1 MRLKI
6 GQVVIKHLEEHASLY
21 IFIIVLFLMGVVFGT
36 LTVQSLGYSQQADLF
51 NYFQQFMVEMSKEEA
66 IVDSSYALY
75 QNFIHYFKY
84 IGVIWIL
91 GLSIIGLPIILI
103 LLFLK
108 GVFVGFTVG
117 FLVHQLGWKGFAISF
132 ISVVPQNLIVVP
144 VMLLVSVI
152 SISFSLKLIGHLFGA
167 KNSLQKPNLS
177 KYIVSMLIVTVIL
190 FLVSLFETYIS
201 PILLKMVS

>member
-1 MRLKI
+1 MRHKI
-6 GQVVIKHLEEHASLY
+6 GQVVIKHIEEHASLY

-51 NYFQQFMVEMSKEEA
+51 YYFQQFMEEMNKDHVVET
-66 IVDSSYALY
+66 SYAFY

-117 FLVHQLGWKGFAISF
+117 FLVHQLGWQGFAISF
-132 ISVVPQNLIVVP
+132 LSVVPQNLIIVP

-167 KNSLQKPNLS
+167 KSSLQKPSLS
-177 KYIVSMLIVTVIL
+177 EYIMIMLVVTLIL
-190 FLVSLFETYIS
+190 LFVSLFEAYLS
-201 PILLKMVS
+201 PIMLKMVS